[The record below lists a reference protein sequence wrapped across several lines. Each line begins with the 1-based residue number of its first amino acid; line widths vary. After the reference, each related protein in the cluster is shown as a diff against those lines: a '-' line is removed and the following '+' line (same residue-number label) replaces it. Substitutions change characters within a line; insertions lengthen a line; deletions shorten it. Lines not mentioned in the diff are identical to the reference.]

1 MHLYKN
7 IFSAR
12 THFKERLARE
22 LPATKPFKCPVDG
35 CQVSNVILVRRKE
48 IWISCKTVC
57 WSGEAVPGLAG
68 GDAALHRQ
76 QARAARALRDGAP
89 QVKPSNLQSSSLG
102 SGGGGAGVA
111 SAHHLVI
118 IIIVLYH

>member
-35 CQVSNVILVRRKE
+35 CQVSGVLLSGAEKSGLVLKCCVGQE
-48 IWISCKTVC
+48 KQYPDWQ
-57 WSGEAVPGLAG
+57 AVMRHYIGNKHGL
-68 GDAALHRQ
+68 LERYVMEHLKSS
-76 QARAARALRDGAP
+76 QATSSPPASAP
-89 QVKPSNLQSSSLG
+89 A
-102 SGGGGAGVA
+102 AGVR
-111 SAHHLVI
+111 V
-118 IIIVLYH
+118 